1 MTDRPIDPPANE
13 LELLIAAY
21 VDGEATPDEQAR
33 VEGDPA
39 LLALVARHRAAKAAV
54 ADVRPLSSARLDS
67 LLAAALAEHAT
78 RRSSADGA
86 NDAAAAAAPVHPIPS
101 PAGPSHRSL
110 RWLGA
115 AAAIVAVLAG
125 FAALASVLGN
135 GDDDDAGGAEATV
148 EQNDG
153 GDSADTTGGGTDSDD
168 NQFDTGSRAG
178 DEAQPPAAQEELP
191 DVAGAPGTTT
201 AAEATTAGGATDTTR
216 ATAASTP
223 GTAAE
228 TAGDGQ
234 RSTPPDDG
242 GTLVRLWRGS
252 DLLDWYDRVASGD
265 LVPPGAGSRACGK
278 TILGWAE
285 VGQGDQFVVVA
296 RRPGNRIVALDVET
310 NCSRLFIA
318 QVD

>member
-1 MTDRPIDPPANE
+1 MTDRPIDPPASE
-13 LELLIAAY
+13 LELLVAAY

-54 ADVRPLSSARLDS
+54 ADVRPLSSARRDS

-78 RRSSADGA
+78 GRSPADEP
-86 NDAAAAAAPVHPIPS
+86 NDAAAAEATVRPISPPAPSRRPM
-101 PAGPSHRSL
+101 

-153 GDSADTTGGGTDSDD
+153 GDAADTIGGRTASDD
-168 NQFDTGSRAG
+168 DQFDTGSRAG
-178 DEAQPPAAQEELP
+178 DEAQPPTAQEQQVP

-201 AAEATTAGGATDTTR
+201 AAEATTAGGATDTTG
-216 ATAASTP
+216 ATGASTP
-223 GTAAE
+223 GTVSEA
-228 TAGDGQ
+228 AGDSR
-234 RSTPPDDG
+234 RSTPPADG
-242 GTLVRLWRGS
+242 GTLVRLRRGS

-265 LVPPGAGSRACGK
+265 LVPPGAGSRACGE
-278 TILGWAE
+278 TILGWAQ
-285 VGQGDQFVVVA
+285 VVQGDQFVVVA
-296 RRPGNRIVALDVET
+296 RRPGNRIVALDVKT
-310 NCSRLFIA
+310 NCSTLFIA
-318 QVD
+318 QLD